1 MELIIAII
9 GTITAVVT
17 VCLTNYFTKK
27 NELVFEERR
36 VKEKYYFE
44 YLECISNNINFGNEN
59 DTLNENKAFNKLIL
73 IANIDV
79 LKSLYEF
86 QNLRISNL
94 KYNNIENYEEKYN
107 KIFKKLIKNIRKDL
121 YGKNEKK
128 FPEIY
133 LLGRSNYEK

>member
-17 VCLTNYFTKK
+17 VCLTNYFAKK

-94 KYNNIENYEEKYN
+94 KYNNIENYEEEYN

-133 LLGRSNYEK
+133 LLGRSN